1 MQNKETKETLV
12 FDKNGLRGKIVGYST
27 AANADKNALID
38 VGNGIQI
45 VIPMQK
51 LAPRKPTGFNVA
63 GTFEE
68 WRKANHPSN
77 LHGIDANGD
86 DDHGDTISIPV
97 LEEELEVQK
106 RQVETGSI
114 RINKTISERE
124 EIVDQALNRERAKVE
139 RVPINRI
146 VEEAANSRYENNTWI
161 IPVYEEVVV
170 VEKRLVLR
178 EEIRVTKEM
187 SVEQHHERIP
197 LRSEKVTVEKSNE
210 N

>member
-1 MQNKETKETLV
+1 MQIKEAKETLV

-27 AANADKNALID
+27 AANADKNALVD
-38 VGNGIQI
+38 VGDGIQI

-51 LAPRKPTGFNVA
+51 LAPRKPTGFNVT

-68 WRKANHPSN
+68 WRETSHPSK
-77 LHGIDANGD
+77 LYGTDANREDG
-86 DDHGDTISIPV
+86 HGDTISIPV

-124 EIVDQALNRERAKVE
+124 EIVDQALNRERANVE
-139 RVPINRI
+139 RIPINRI
-146 VEEAANSRYENNTWI
+146 VKEAANSRYENNTWI

-178 EEIRVTKEM
+178 EEIRITKEM